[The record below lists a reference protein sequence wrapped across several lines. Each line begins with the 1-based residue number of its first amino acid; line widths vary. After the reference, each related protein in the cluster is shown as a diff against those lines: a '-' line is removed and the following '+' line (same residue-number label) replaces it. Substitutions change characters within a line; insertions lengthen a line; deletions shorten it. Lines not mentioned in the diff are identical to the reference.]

1 MPVIWAIRVAFILVI
16 FGVGWAAIINPVQP
30 LGSSTWIL
38 LAVSLV
44 IGVLVMIGDFIAPRK
59 KLSVF
64 AGAFFGLLV
73 GIVLAYALSF
83 VTQPLVSLIFES
95 SAKSDLFNIGE
106 SQIKALTQYVN
117 LIIGT
122 ITCYLSVSFVL
133 QTKDDFR
140 FIVPYVEFAKQT
152 KGSRPI
158 VLDTSAV
165 IDGRVVDI
173 AAAGLFDAQ
182 LIIPRFVLIELQ
194 TVADSS
200 DRLKRNRGRRGLDI
214 VARLQ
219 KLPKV
224 DVVIHEASHLD
235 TRESKVDA
243 LVMMLAKEL
252 NARVMTTDFNLNK
265 VAQVGGVD
273 VININE
279 LANAVKSEA
288 LPGET
293 MRVHIQGP
301 GKEPH
306 QGVGYLDDGTMI
318 VVEHADHFI
327 DQEVEFVVTNARQT
341 SAGKM
346 IFGRLADN
354 SANSDSVRGEAIKA
368 DAPARVEPKRTHG
381 AERTHGGTGRSP
393 RRGSE
398 QRG

>member
-1 MPVIWAIRVAFILVI
+1 MAVVWAIRIAFLLVI
-16 FGVGWAAIINPVQP
+16 FGVGWAAIINPQQP
-30 LGSSTWIL
+30 LGSSTWVL
-38 LAVSLV
+38 LAVSLI
-44 IGVLVMIGDFIAPRK
+44 IGVLVMIGDYVAPRK

-64 AGAFFGLLV
+64 AGTFFGLLV

-83 VTQPLVSLIFES
+83 VTQPLVELLFDLNKNSP
-95 SAKSDLFNIGE
+95 LFNGG
-106 SQIKALTQYVN
+106 SGQVAAFTQYVN
-117 LIIGT
+117 LVIGA
-122 ITCYLSVSFVL
+122 ITCYLAVSFVL

-152 KGSRPI
+152 KGNRPI
-158 VLDTSAV
+158 ILDTSAI
-165 IDGRVVDI
+165 IDGRIVDI
-173 AAAGLFDAQ
+173 ARTGLFDAQ
-182 LIIPRFVLIELQ
+182 LIIPRFVLAELQ
-194 TVADSS
+194 SIADSA
-200 DRLKRNRGRRGLDI
+200 DRLKRNRGRRGLDV

-219 KLPKV
+219 ELKKIDL
-224 DVVIHEASHLD
+224 VIQEASHLD
-235 TRESKVDA
+235 TKQSNVDQ
-243 LVMMLAKEL
+243 LLMVLAKEI
-252 NARVMTTDFNLNK
+252 NGRVMTTDFNLNK

-273 VININE
+273 VINVND

-293 MRVHIQGP
+293 MRVHIQSP

-318 VVEHADHFI
+318 VVEHAAEFV

-346 IFGRLADN
+346 IFGRLSDY
-354 SANSDSVRGEAIKA
+354 SANSDSGRSEAIK
-368 DAPARVEPKRTHG
+368 PAEVPQRGDSRRAAGNV
-381 AERTHGGTGRSP
+381 GRSP

>member
-30 LGSSTWIL
+30 LGSSTWVL

-83 VTQPLVSLIFES
+83 VTRPLVSLIFES
-95 SAKSDLFNIGE
+95 TVKTDLFNIGE
-106 SQIKALTQYVN
+106 NQINALTTYVN
-117 LIIGT
+117 LIIGC

-194 TVADSS
+194 AVADSN
-200 DRLKRNRGRRGLDI
+200 DRLKRNRGRRGLDV

-219 KLPKV
+219 KLPKI

-235 TRESKVDA
+235 TRESKVDT
-243 LVMMLAKEL
+243 LVMVLAKEL

-318 VVEHADHFI
+318 VVEHADEFI
-327 DQEVEFVVTNARQT
+327 DQDVEFVVTNARQT

-346 IFGRLADN
+346 IFGRLSEASMN
-354 SANSDSVRGEAIKA
+354 NDSRVETAKSA
-368 DAPARVEPKRTHG
+368 DAPVRNDSRRTS
-381 AERTHGGTGRSP
+381 GGPGRSP

>member
-1 MPVIWAIRVAFILVI
+1 MPVIWAIRIAFILVI
-16 FGVGWAAIINPVQP
+16 FGVGYAAIVSPGDP
-30 LGSSTWIL
+30 LGDWTWVL
-38 LAVSLV
+38 VAVSLI
-44 IGVLVMIGDFIAPRK
+44 IGVLVMVADYLAPRK

-73 GIVLAYALSF
+73 GIVLAYAISF
-83 VTQPLVSLIFES
+83 VTQPLVALVAETDRERLIFKGG
-95 SAKSDLFNIGE
+95 AR
-106 SQIKALTQYVN
+106 QIEALTEYVN

-122 ITCYLSVSFVL
+122 ITCYLAVSFVL

-158 VLDTSAV
+158 ILDTSAV
-165 IDGRVVDI
+165 IDGRVVDV
-173 AAAGLFDAQ
+173 AKAGLFDAQ

-194 TVADSS
+194 SVADSE
-200 DRLKRNRGRRGLDI
+200 DRLKRNRGRRGLDV
-214 VARLQ
+214 VARL
-219 KLPKV
+219 KDLKKV
-224 DVVIHEASHLD
+224 DVVIQEASHLD
-235 TRESKVDA
+235 AKGSNVDQ
-243 LVMMLAKEL
+243 LLMMLAKEI

-273 VININE
+273 VININD

-293 MRVHIQGP
+293 MRVTIQSP

-318 VVEHADHFI
+318 VVEHAGEFV
-327 DQEVEFVVTNARQT
+327 DQEIEFIVTNARQT

-346 IFGRLADN
+346 IFGRLAEGN
-354 SANSDSVRGEAIKA
+354 SSGDSGRAEAIKPI
-368 DAPARVEPKRTHG
+368 DASQRPEPR
-381 AERTHGGTGRSP
+381 RSPGGPGRSP

>member
-1 MPVIWAIRVAFILVI
+1 MPVIWAIRIAFILVI
-16 FGVGWAAIINPVQP
+16 FGVGYAAVSSPGDP
-30 LGSSTWIL
+30 LGDWTWVL
-38 LAVSLV
+38 VAVSLI
-44 IGVLVMIGDFIAPRK
+44 IGVLVMIADYLAPRK

-83 VTQPLVSLIFES
+83 VTQPLVALVAETDKEKFIF
-95 SAKSDLFNIGE
+95 KGGTR
-106 SQIKALTQYVN
+106 QIEALTQYVN
-117 LIIGT
+117 LVIGT

-158 VLDTSAV
+158 LLDTSAV
-165 IDGRVVDI
+165 IDGRIVDI
-173 AAAGLFDAQ
+173 AAAGLFDSQ
-182 LIIPRFVLIELQ
+182 LIIPRFVLAELQ
-194 TVADSS
+194 AVADSA
-200 DRLKRNRGRRGLDI
+200 DRLKRNRGRRGLDV

-224 DVVIHEASHLD
+224 EVVIQEASHLD
-235 TRESKVDA
+235 TKETKVDA
-243 LVMMLAKEL
+243 LVMLLAKEL

-273 VININE
+273 VINVND

-318 VVEHADHFI
+318 VVEHAGGFV
-327 DQEVEFVVTNARQT
+327 DQEVDFVVTNARQT

-346 IFGRLADN
+346 IFGRLSEAA
-354 SANSDSVRGEAIKA
+354 ANSESGRGEALKNNSEMPRPEA
-368 DAPARVEPKRTHG
+368 KRSQQ
-381 AERTHGGTGRSP
+381 GGVGRSP

>member
-1 MPVIWAIRVAFILVI
+1 MAVVWAIRVAFILVI
-16 FGVGWAAIINPVQP
+16 FGVGWAAIINPQQP
-30 LGSSTWIL
+30 LGDSTWVL
-38 LAVSLV
+38 LAFSLIV
-44 IGVLVMIGDFIAPRK
+44 GVLVMIADYVAPRK

-83 VTQPLVSLIFES
+83 VTQPLVELLFDVNKD
-95 SAKSDLFNIGE
+95 SALFSGG
-106 SQIKALTQYVN
+106 SRQISALTQYVN
-117 LIIGT
+117 LIIGA
-122 ITCYLSVSFVL
+122 ITCYLAVSFVL

-152 KGSRPI
+152 KGSRPVI
-158 VLDTSAV
+158 LDTSAV
-165 IDGRVVDI
+165 IDGRIVDI
-173 AAAGLFDAQ
+173 AKAGLLDAQ
-182 LIIPRFVLIELQ
+182 LIIPRFVLAELQ
-194 TVADSS
+194 TIADSA
-200 DRLKRNRGRRGLDI
+200 DRLKRNRGRRGLDV

-219 KLPKV
+219 ELKKI
-224 DVVIHEASHLD
+224 DVVVQEASHLD
-235 TRESKVDA
+235 TKETNVDQ
-243 LVMMLAKEL
+243 LLMILAKEI

-273 VININE
+273 VININD
-279 LANAVKSEA
+279 LANAVKSDA

-293 MRVHIQGP
+293 MRVHIQTP

-318 VVEHADHFI
+318 VVEHASEFV

-346 IFGRLADN
+346 IFGRLSD
-354 SANSDSVRGEAIKA
+354 STANSDSGKLEAVKPT
-368 DAPARVEPKRTHG
+368 DVPARPDTR
-381 AERTHGGTGRSP
+381 RPGGNVGRSP

>member
-1 MPVIWAIRVAFILVI
+1 MAVIWAIRVAFILVI
-16 FGVGWAAIINPVQP
+16 FGVGWAAIINPQQP
-30 LGSSTWIL
+30 LGSATWIL
-38 LAVSLV
+38 LAVSLI
-44 IGVLVMIGDFIAPRK
+44 IGVLVMIGDYLAPRK

-64 AGAFFGLLV
+64 AGTFFGLLV

-83 VTQPLVSLIFES
+83 VTQPLVELFFDINKESLIFS
-95 SAKSDLFNIGE
+95 GGSG
-106 SQIKALTQYVN
+106 QIKALTEYCN
-117 LIIGT
+117 LVIGA
-122 ITCYLSVSFVL
+122 ITCYLAVSFVL

-158 VLDTSAV
+158 VLDTSAL

-173 AAAGLFDAQ
+173 ARAGLFDAQ
-182 LIIPRFVLIELQ
+182 LIIPRFVLSELQ
-194 TVADSS
+194 TIADNAE
-200 DRLKRNRGRRGLDI
+200 RLKRNRGRRGLDV

-219 KLPKV
+219 ELKKI
-224 DVVIHEASHLD
+224 DVVVQEASHLD
-235 TRESKVDA
+235 LKQTNVDQ
-243 LVMMLAKEL
+243 LLMSLAKEI

-273 VININE
+273 VINVND

-293 MRVHIQGP
+293 MRVHIQSP

-318 VVEHADHFI
+318 VVEHAGDQI

-346 IFGRLADN
+346 IFGRLSGAA
-354 SANSDSVRGEAIKA
+354 ANHESGQDEAIKPV
-368 DAPARVEPKRTHG
+368 DKPVEPVAKSEHKRVPG
-381 AERTHGGTGRSP
+381 NVGRSP